1 MNQAELMN
9 RWILNKELNQAETA
23 EGKIVLDSRP
33 RTLMAI
39 LTTKCN
45 LKCIMC
51 TRVKLKPQ
59 SLPFEVVERFYSL
72 FPYLERVDW
81 QGGEVFLVDYFK
93 NLFLKTASFPH
104 ILQNINTNA
113 LLIDKEW
120 AEIFAHSNVS
130 LLCSIDSVVKA
141 TYETIRYGGRFE
153 NLLNSLDLIN
163 EANKKYN
170 GKVNLDLVAVV
181 MKRNYRELSLFPEFC
196 RKYNFRSLLFDT
208 LWPELVPEENILS
221 NPEVDTVKYLKGV
234 LNKVEHECNK
244 HHIHFHCTFESHLRG
259 DMKQEDS
266 LNKREDIIYLND
278 ERNLQFNLT
287 CFAPWNNMFIDVDGQ
302 VRPECKCFRAVGNIK
317 CNTWEEIWN
326 GEIMQLYRNSIKN
339 REIDSICSDMC
350 KFYATLDRREKKTE
364 RVCQ

>member
-1 MNQAELMN
+1 MNS
-9 RWILNKELNQAETA
+9 WILNKELNQAEAA
-23 EGKIVLDSRP
+23 EGKIVLGSRP

-59 SLPFEVVERFYSL
+59 SLPLEAVERFYSL
-72 FPYLERVDW
+72 FAYLERVDW

-93 NLFLKTASFPH
+93 DLFLKTASFPH

-163 EANKKYN
+163 EADKNYN

-196 RKYNFRSLLFDT
+196 KKYNFRSLLLDA
-208 LWPELVPEENILS
+208 LWPELIPEENILS
-221 NPEVDTVKYLKGV
+221 DPDIDTVKHLKDQ
-234 LNKVEHECNK
+234 LKKVEQECK
-244 HHIHFHCTFESHLRG
+244 RYHIHFHCTFESHLRG
-259 DMKQEDS
+259 DTGQEDR
-266 LNKREDIIYLND
+266 LNKREDIICPND
-278 ERNLQFNLT
+278 ERNLQFDLT
-287 CFAPWNNMFIDVDGQ
+287 CSAPWNNVFIDVDGQ
-302 VRPECKCFRAVGNIK
+302 VRPECKCFRSLGNIK
-317 CNTWEEIWN
+317 CNTLEEAWN
-326 GEIMQLYRNSIKN
+326 GEVMRLYRNAIKN
-339 REIDSICSDMC
+339 READSICSDMC
-350 KFYATLDRREKKTE
+350 KFYATLDRREKKAE
-364 RVCQ
+364 KVSQ